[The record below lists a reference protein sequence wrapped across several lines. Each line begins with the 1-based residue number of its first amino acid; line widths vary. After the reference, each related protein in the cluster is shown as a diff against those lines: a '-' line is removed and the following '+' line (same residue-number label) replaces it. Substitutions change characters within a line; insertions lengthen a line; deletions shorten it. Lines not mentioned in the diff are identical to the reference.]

1 METQKYF
8 IKTFNNGDGILLTVD
23 KISGI
28 TKRNNLFWNPLT
40 SILVIEFFLNGKI
53 QSIKTT
59 CTNFDIIKITK
70 E

>member
-8 IKTFNNGDGILLTVD
+8 IETFSNGDGISLTVD

-40 SILVIEFFLNGKI
+40 CILLIEFFRNGKF
-53 QSIKTT
+53 QTIKTT
-59 CTNFDIIKITK
+59 CNNFETVKILK
-70 E
+70 G